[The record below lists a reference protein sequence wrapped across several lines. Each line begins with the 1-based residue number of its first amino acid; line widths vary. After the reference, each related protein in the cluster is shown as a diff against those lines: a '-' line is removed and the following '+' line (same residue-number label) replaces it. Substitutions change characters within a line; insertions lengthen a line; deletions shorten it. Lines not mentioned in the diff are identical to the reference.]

1 MAAWSPK
8 RSVPFCSNRCY
19 LFADNGEK
27 VTVGLSSK
35 VSLASRILTLIVV
48 GANGA
53 AAQSDNASVQADIK
67 AWESAN
73 RICRG
78 VSDPDV
84 YGPACDL
91 REQLGRRLA
100 SASFCG
106 GEAGWSPCDP
116 SESASETA
124 TRNSDLQEYLITAGA
139 LVTVCKQGIIKEQ
152 ESDAAES
159 LCVGRLQGA
168 ANIMQY
174 NCISLQSGAQPA
186 PVLTMGDFPDGSA
199 LVTAFLSYMAANP
212 QEAETE
218 WSYVALNVFSASFP
232 CR

>member
-1 MAAWSPK
+1 M
-8 RSVPFCSNRCY
+8 
-19 LFADNGEK
+19 
-27 VTVGLSSK
+27 GLSPK
-35 VSLASRILTLIVV
+35 VSLAARILTLVVV

-53 AAQSDNASVQADIK
+53 AAQSDNARVQADIK
-67 AWESAN
+67 AWVTAN
-73 RICRG
+73 RVCRG

-91 REQLGRRLA
+91 RKKLSRRLA
-100 SASFCG
+100 SEGFCG

-116 SESASETA
+116 SGPVRGTDISV
-124 TRNSDLQEYLITAGA
+124 SDLQEYLRTAGG
-139 LVTVCKQGIIKEQ
+139 LVTVCKQGITKKQ
-152 ESDAAES
+152 GSDAAQS

-174 NCISLQSGAQPA
+174 NCISLQSGARPA
-186 PVLTMGDFPDGSA
+186 PILTMGDFPDGSA
-199 LVTAFLSYMAANP
+199 LVTAFLSYMATNP